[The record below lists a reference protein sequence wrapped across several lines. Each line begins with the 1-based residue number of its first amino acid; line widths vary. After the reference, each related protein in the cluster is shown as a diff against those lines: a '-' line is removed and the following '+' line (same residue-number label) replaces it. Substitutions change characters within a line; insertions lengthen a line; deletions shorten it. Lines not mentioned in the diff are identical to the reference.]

1 MRLMVET
8 SFSMFS
14 RSFQVVVTIDTPV
27 RLIILTSKE
36 TLDERAN
43 SLLVLTNIV
52 KIITI
57 AKTNKIYE

>member
-1 MRLMVET
+1 
-8 SFSMFS
+8 MFS
-14 RSFQVVVTIDTPV
+14 HSFQVVVTTDTPV
-27 RLIILTSKE
+27 GNIILTSKE
-36 TLDERAN
+36 TLDERAD